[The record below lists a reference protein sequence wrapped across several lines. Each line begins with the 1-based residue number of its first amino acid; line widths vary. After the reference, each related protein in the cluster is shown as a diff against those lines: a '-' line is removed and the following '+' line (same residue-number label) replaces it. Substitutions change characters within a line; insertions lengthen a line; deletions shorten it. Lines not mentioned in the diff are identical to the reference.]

1 MAVNVNNLD
10 QTIAVYRASLIT
22 LRDDH
27 TRLGQLICGD
37 SLTTCL
43 TIHLVHPRSTPGTE
57 DSTDSVVRIF
67 IRNKQFEVIRLICLN
82 P

>member
-37 SLTTCL
+37 SLTTARFPSVDLSCTNNLYCL
-43 TIHLVHPRSTPGTE
+43 SDLVS
-57 DSTDSVVRIF
+57 
-67 IRNKQFEVIRLICLN
+67 
-82 P
+82 